1 MPSRH
6 AAAIVILAIVQAAT
20 TSTAHAAES
29 YRFTDRAPQVGDQ
42 ATQGIDFDMKLSM
55 TVHQAGQVIESVD
68 RDMQRKQR
76 RRVTV
81 LEIDGRLV
89 TRAKVY
95 YETSE
100 QMVAEADKPPVSA
113 RHPVVGK
120 TYLVSRPGGEH
131 AELIVT
137 DDQGRVPP
145 PEELAIVQGSMVA
158 IGRPNPWIR
167 FLSGRTLTRG
177 ETVRMPNHL
186 AADLLGMG
194 GAVDEVTRFE
204 ITLSEVRQVRGT
216 TCAVLQTQIEATSP
230 LGNSVN
236 MLIGGH
242 FLVEMETC
250 RTLAAELTGDV
261 AISEVY
267 GPAGGQF
274 TVDGKGNMRV
284 AIEAEYGP
292 APQRAARR

>member
-1 MPSRH
+1 MPRRH
-6 AAAIVILAIVQAAT
+6 AAALVALAIVQAAT
-20 TSTAHAAES
+20 TSTACAAES
-29 YRFTDRAPQVGDQ
+29 YRFNDRAPQVGDQ
-42 ATQGIDFDMKLSM
+42 ATQGIDFDLKLSM
-55 TVHQAGQVIESVD
+55 TVHQSGQVIESVH

-81 LEIDGRLV
+81 LEINGRRV

-95 YETSE
+95 YEKSE
-100 QMVAEADKPPVSA
+100 QTLVEVDKPPVLA

-120 TYLVSRPGGEH
+120 TYLVSRPGGERG
-131 AELIVT
+131 ELVIT
-137 DDQGRVPP
+137 DEQGRVPP

-167 FLSGRTLTRG
+167 FLSGRTLTQG

-194 GAVDEVTRFE
+194 GTVDEVTRFE
-204 ITLSEVRQVRGT
+204 ITLSEVRQVGGA
-216 TCAVLQTQIEATSP
+216 TCAVLQTQIESKSP
-230 LGNSVN
+230 LGSGVN
-236 MLIGGH
+236 MRIGGH
-242 FLVEMETC
+242 FLVEMDTC

-261 AISEVY
+261 AISEVH

-274 TVDGKGNMRV
+274 AVDGKGNMRV
-284 AIEAEYGP
+284 VIEAEYGP